1 MQKRCS
7 NDVNEE
13 AASFMQFSILFM
25 LESFKKLKLNASNL
39 SESTIFNDIMQR
51 VSVSCRPLRDSKCR
65 KKIGIPAPGNH

>member
-25 LESFKKLKLNASNL
+25 PESFLEKKLKLNASNL
-39 SESTIFNDIMQR
+39 SESTIFNDIM
-51 VSVSCRPLRDSKCR
+51 
-65 KKIGIPAPGNH
+65 